1 MSQKLSS
8 KESWVDRGGEFMAGK
23 AELRECMKPYMIET
37 PTPPG
42 TNSPREMPARTLKT
56 ASQNLQRGLIHL
68 CTLLPFALLVAVV
81 ARYGVNVP
89 YWDQWELLPLLQK
102 SFAGTLTLSD
112 LWQQH
117 NEHRIFFPRLIM
129 LALAHLTHWNIRA
142 ELVVN
147 VLLGLGIFFAAFTLV
162 RRTFCDTSNPSWWQ
176 PMLALLLFSL
186 GQYENWMLGWQL
198 QIFLNIVCVVA
209 GVLVLTTRPFRLLHL
224 LLALGLGIVATF
236 SFANGIFYW
245 PIGLLVLAVTLRD
258 QRVSK
263 GAFWSQLA
271 IWMVCMGIAAGAY
284 MYHYQKPAQHPSLLL
299 VLQEPIV
306 FCKYFCAYLGGPL
319 LGYLGAGYNHFPS
332 IPYLL
337 LECDLLV
344 GLVGL
349 IVFIFAGRRIIVMR
363 MLPFRSLL
371 PYAALA
377 AYALCSAA
385 ITAVARMGF
394 GFEQAMFSRYV
405 TITNLFWIAVLVM
418 LFTLVRHDPAMAV
431 RRTARVTL
439 TVLLFL
445 IISYSCA
452 GLYGIRVH
460 SRKMQAA
467 RTNLLVQGVLP
478 GQTYSLYPISERLAH
493 DVPILKALGLSL
505 FRP

>member
-162 RRTFCDTSNPSWWQ
+162 RRTFCDTSSPSWWQ

-186 GQYENWMLGWQL
+186 GQYENWMSGWQITIL
-198 QIFLNIVCVVA
+198 LSIMCVVT

-224 LLALGLGIVATF
+224 ILALALGFIATF
-236 SFANGIFYW
+236 SLANGIFYW

-271 IWMVCMGIAAGAY
+271 IWMVCMGITAGAY
-284 MYHYQKPAQHPSLLL
+284 MYHYQKPTQHPSLLT
-299 VLQEPIV
+299 VLSAPIH
-306 FCKYFCAYLGGPL
+306 FADYILTYLGSPV
-319 LGYLGAGYNHFPS
+319 LGYLADVGQHLAGFEKLS
-332 IPYLL
+332 VLCSVAGLL
-337 LECDLLV
+337 
-344 GLVGL
+344 GLVIAVFGSWRL
-349 IVFIFAGRRIIVMR
+349 ITTRSLTPVA
-363 MLPFRSLL
+363 MLP
-371 PYAALA
+371 YGALA
-377 AYALCSAA
+377 AYVLCSAL
-385 ITAVARMGF
+385 ITGVARLGF
-394 GFEQAMFSRYV
+394 GSVQALAPRYIS
-405 TITNLFWIAVLVM
+405 ITNLLWVAVLVIIY
-418 LFTLVRHDPAMAV
+418 TLAQRDPAVAV
-431 RRTARVTL
+431 RRTARVAL
-439 TVLLFL
+439 ALLLCCAALWTVDGMH
-445 IISYSCA
+445 Y
-452 GLYGIRVH
+452 IRGR
-460 SRKMQAA
+460 SNML
-467 RTNLLVQGVLP
+467 RTAQTDLLVQGVQP
-478 GQTYSLYPISERLAH
+478 GQTYNLYPISERLAH